1 MKVYTLNV
9 GKQKKK
15 SLNSITENRKAR
27 FDYELT
33 EKFEAGLSLLGWE
46 AKSIRDGKAQIA
58 ESYVL
63 LKDGEAWLIGCH
75 INPLKNSNQE
85 MDPVRSRKLLLN
97 KKELLEI
104 QKATQQ
110 KGKTCIPTKLK
121 WKNELVKCE
130 IALAVG
136 KKAHDKRQANK
147 TKDWDR
153 QKAQELRERTK
164 N

>member
-1 MKVYTLNV
+1 V

-27 FDYELT
+27 FNFELT
-33 EKFEAGLSLLGWE
+33 EKYEAGLSLEGWE
-46 AKSIRDGKAQIA
+46 AKSIREGKAQIA
-58 ESYVL
+58 EAYVL
-63 LKDGEAWLIGCH
+63 LKGGEAWLIGCH
-75 INPLKNSNQE
+75 VNPLKNSNQE

-97 KKELLEI
+97 RKELLEI

-110 KGKTCIPTKLK
+110 KGKTCIPTRLL

-136 KKAHDKRQANK
+136 KKAHDKRQTIK
-147 TKDWDR
+147 SRDWDR
-153 QKAQELRERTK
+153 EKAKELRERTK

>member
-1 MKVYTLNV
+1 V

-27 FDYELT
+27 FNFELT
-33 EKFEAGLSLLGWE
+33 EKYEAGVSLEGWE
-46 AKSIRDGKAQIA
+46 AKSIREGKAQIA
-58 ESYVL
+58 EAYVL
-63 LKDGEAWLIGCH
+63 LKNGEAWLIGCH
-75 INPLKNSNQE
+75 INPLKNSNSE

-97 KKELLEI
+97 RKELLEI

-110 KGKTCIPTKLK
+110 KGQTCIPTKLL

-136 KKAHDKRQANK
+136 KKSHDKRQTIKAR
-147 TKDWDR
+147 DWDR
-153 QKAQELRERTK
+153 QKAKELRERTK